1 MVTNPMKEE
10 KNGSSSHIPNN
21 GHSWGSVGV
30 GKGGGNIIF
39 EVCQRCG
46 TRGSIKRDFLFVSQ
60 G

>member
-1 MVTNPMKEE
+1 MKEE

-46 TRGSIKRDFLFVSQ
+46 TRGSIKQDFLFVSQ